1 MVVVVELRVEAADGA
16 ILARDR
22 EQPVEG
28 VRDEHVV
35 KAEVLGF
42 VRNRDESVTVEGGS
56 LEHPRR
62 WLGAQWPGLCPGECH
77 AAQSAQAGSAMGG
90 TLSVLEVP
98 SCCPAPPCP
107 GLPISE

>member
-90 TLSVLEVP
+90 RFERAGGAFLLPSPSLSR
-98 SCCPAPPCP
+98 SAH
-107 GLPISE
+107 I